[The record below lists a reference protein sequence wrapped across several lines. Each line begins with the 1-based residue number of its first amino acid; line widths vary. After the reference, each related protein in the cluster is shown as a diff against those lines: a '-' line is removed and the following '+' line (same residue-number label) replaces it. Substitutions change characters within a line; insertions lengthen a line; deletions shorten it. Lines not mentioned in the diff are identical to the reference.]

1 MTNSMNISK
10 DERLERI
17 SKASLKLVYVI
28 DKEFDLN
35 DKELDLVVK
44 GIWNGIN
51 KVLDKRYKEVKNRH
65 MIHPD
70 REY

>member
-1 MTNSMNISK
+1 MAK

-17 SKASLKLVYVI
+17 SKASIRLVSVV
-28 DKEFDLN
+28 DNEFNLS
-35 DKELDLVVK
+35 DKELDIVVK

-51 KVLDKRYKEVKNRH
+51 KVLDRRYKEVKNRY
-65 MIHPD
+65 MTHPD

>member
-1 MTNSMNISK
+1 MTK

-17 SKASLKLVYVI
+17 SKASLRLISVI
-28 DKEFDLN
+28 DKELDLN

-44 GIWNGIN
+44 GIWGGIN
-51 KVLDKRYKEVKNRH
+51 KVLDRRYKEVKNRH

>member
-1 MTNSMNISK
+1 MEVNMAK

-17 SKASLKLVYVI
+17 SKASLRLVSIV
-28 DKEFDLN
+28 DKEFNLS
-35 DKELDLVVK
+35 DKELNLVVN

-51 KVLDKRYKEVKNRH
+51 KVLDRRYKEVKNRH